1 MNQHNSSDLQ
11 EEIASELKNLKSMIK
26 SIFSQ
31 LEALQK
37 TISENFKAF
46 QNMLSTSYKE
56 SRTPIEELFAASS
69 NQLSDRYSGLSWALR
84 RTLEAVKEAY
94 DADSAGVTA
103 RRLANEIEVSRSR
116 ASELLNELVTKG
128 YLEKYQEERFIKF
141 RPKK

>member
-1 MNQHNSSDLQ
+1 MGQHNNSNLQ
-11 EEIASELKNLKSMIK
+11 EEITSELKSLKSMIK
-26 SIFSQ
+26 SIFDQ

-37 TISENFKAF
+37 TISENFQAF
-46 QNMLSTSYKE
+46 QNMLATSSKE
-56 SRTPIEELFAASS
+56 PRTPMHEIFSASS
-69 NQLSDRYSGLSWALR
+69 DQLSDRYSELSWALR

-94 DADSAGVTA
+94 DVNSAGITA
-103 RRLANEIEVSRSR
+103 RKLANEIEVSRSR